1 MADWEQADEERFE
14 VEKDRAE
21 MDRAEKAI
29 AAETAAA
36 LVEDGMT
43 VGLGTG
49 STVAFLLPALAARHL
64 SIHCVATSPATE
76 NLGRAAGLTIEAF
89 DSPGAPTRLDIAI
102 DGADQVAP
110 DGWLVKGAGAA
121 HTREK
126 VVAATTDRFVVIV
139 SANKLVEAL
148 APPVPLEILAFGSPS
163 TFRRLGGAIPR
174 PETPRSPEGGL
185 IADWIHNFSSP
196 EALSRYL
203 DGVPGVISHGLFP
216 PSMVHDV
223 IVAGRHYR
231 CPPSVEAGSTWVHC

>member
-1 MADWEQADEERFE
+1 MADGDQGDKDRFE
-14 VEKDRAE
+14 VETAK
-21 MDRAEKAI
+21 AEKAI

-36 LVEDGMT
+36 LVENGMT

-76 NLGRAAGLTIEAF
+76 KLGREAGLSIEAF
-89 DSPGAPTRLDIAI
+89 DSPGAPSRLDIAI

-148 APPVPLEILAFGSPS
+148 SPPVPLEILAFGSPS
-163 TFRRLGGAIPR
+163 TFRRLAGAIAR
-174 PETPRSPEGGL
+174 PATPRSPEGGI
-185 IADWIHNFSSP
+185 IADWLQAFNDP
-196 EALSRYL
+196 GTLTQYL
-203 DGVPGVISHGLFP
+203 DSVPGVISHGLFP

-223 IVAGRHYR
+223 IVGGRHYR
-231 CPPSVEAGSTWVHC
+231 CPPPAEVESAWVQR

>member
-1 MADWEQADEERFE
+1 MADGDQRDRNRFE
-14 VEKDRAE
+14 IETAK
-21 MDRAEKAI
+21 AEKEI

-49 STVAFLLPALAARHL
+49 STVAFLLTALASRHL

-76 NLGRAAGLTIEAF
+76 TLGREAGLSIEAF
-89 DSPGAPTRLDIAI
+89 DSPGAPSRLDIAI

-148 APPVPLEILAFGSPS
+148 SPPVPLEILAFGSPS
-163 TFRRLGGAIPR
+163 TFRRLPGAIRR
-174 PETPRSPEGGL
+174 PATPRSPEGGI
-185 IADWIHNFSSP
+185 IADWLYSFSDP
-196 EALSRYL
+196 DTLSRYL
-203 DGVPGVISHGLFP
+203 DSVPGVISHGLFP

-231 CPPSVEAGSTWVHC
+231 CPPSGQLPGGWIRR